1 MNQVKFYFSLIVGT
15 LIIALSFNV
24 LQGPNQIAS
33 GGLPGTSLVLSS
45 TFHLPSSIILWAITF
60 IILVISSYFL
70 GIKSIGKSIF
80 GSLLIPLFVNLT
92 TGLPAL
98 TSDPL
103 LASIYGGVGVG
114 VGLGIVIRVGG
125 NVGGFSLIAQILYK
139 MKSVKHS
146 TSLLVMDGTVI
157 IAGGIIF
164 SPEIA
169 LYALVG
175 AFITRKT
182 MDIIIHGDK
191 KGSKVAYIIT
201 SKEYEKKIEEKVL
214 HDLDRGLTKI
224 SGVGGYTNSERAIM
238 MIVLNPVKSA
248 ALRAIVQEIDPGA
261 FIILCEATEV
271 FGEGFS
277 HSFQP
282 RVAKTNVS

>member
-1 MNQVKFYFSLIVGT
+1 M
-15 LIIALSFNV
+15 
-24 LQGPNQIAS
+24 
-33 GGLPGTSLVLSS
+33 
-45 TFHLPSSIILWAITF
+45 
-60 IILVISSYFL
+60 
-70 GIKSIGKSIF
+70 
-80 GSLLIPLFVNLT
+80 FVNIT
-92 TGLPAL
+92 NGLPAL
-98 TSDPL
+98 TNDPL

-114 VGLGIVIRVGG
+114 IGLGIVIRVGG